1 MTKMQTASAIPPASA
16 TQMECAFRVSAY
28 CVVHPPFLSSARIT
42 HFECHVRLLYPTL
55 ERLRCRQLM
64 FELHFNVLLVLRP
77 LLQTSYK
84 ASPATPTWRVNHWIV
99 TTLASAPQKGCARMA
114 TAQMEWTVRDVMVC
128 ILYARVWCKNKDF
141 LPTMNSAAESVVFI
155 FPFLQLAMAKI
166 PMIGANCSAATASA
180 AARWWAP

>member
-1 MTKMQTASAIPPASA
+1 
-16 TQMECAFRVSAY
+16 
-28 CVVHPPFLSSARIT
+28 
-42 HFECHVRLLYPTL
+42 
-55 ERLRCRQLM
+55 M

-141 LPTMNSAAESVVFI
+141 LPTMNSAAESVVLI
-155 FPFLQLAMAKI
+155 FTLVPTARRRRLLLRRDGGLLDMLSHAMLRPRLRVLPKY
-166 PMIGANCSAATASA
+166 GSLLLRKDD
-180 AARWWAP
+180 ARG